1 MTVVPCVAVG
11 VTTPVVLT
19 TVATVDVPLLQVPL
33 VEVLVS
39 VIVEPEV
46 HIFELP
52 PIAAGVAFTVAVTL
66 AALPQPVE

>member
-1 MTVVPCVAVG
+1 MF
-11 VTTPVVLT
+11 T

-33 VEVLVS
+33 ADVLVN

-46 HIFELP
+46 HICELP

-66 AALPQPVE
+66 VALPHPLA